1 MPVAIIKN
9 LSFQTN
15 LYLTAEVS
23 RTKQEGSEKSN
34 WFVEVTL
41 ALPSDK
47 APYSK
52 KRVPFPNSEE
62 ALIALQELVT
72 QLNELEPSQDDEDDE
87 DEDEDEGDEEY
98 EGDDEEV

>member
-23 RTKQEGSEKSN
+23 RTKQEGTEKSN

-72 QLNELEPSQDDEDDE
+72 QLNELEPSSGDEEEEDD
-87 DEDEDEGDEEY
+87 DEEY
-98 EGDDEEV
+98 EGDEEEDEDV